1 VRYALKLGSVA
12 RVLRAAA
19 VTPLPHAP
27 DVVLGVLDLHGDV
40 IPVISL
46 RKRFGLAV
54 RSIRSDDLL
63 VVARTATRTVAL
75 AVDSTEGVVEEESVV
90 SPDEIVAGTSFLAGV
105 TRTAEGLVLIHDLE
119 TVLFPDEE
127 QLLAQALEQAQ

>member
-1 VRYALKLGSVA
+1 VRYALKLESVA

-27 DVVLGVLDLHGDV
+27 EVVLGVLDLHGDI

-46 RKRFGLAV
+46 RKRFGLPG
-54 RSIRSDDLL
+54 RSIRSDDLFI
-63 VVARTATRTVAL
+63 VARTATRTVAL
-75 AVDSTEGVVEEESVV
+75 TVDETEGVVEEANVV
-90 SPDEIVAGTSFLAGV
+90 APDEIVTGTSFLAGV